1 MSPTMCL
8 LGRAASLV
16 PEPVL
21 LIRWPAMRNEIR
33 RIFAES
39 RAAQKRFAD
48 TQAAALERVVEAT
61 RDALAAGH
69 TLFFFGNGGS
79 AADAQHLAAE
89 FVNRFRLDRAAL
101 PALALTTDTSAITSI
116 ANDSGY
122 AEVFAR
128 QIEAFGRRGD
138 VAFAISTSGSSPSV
152 LRAVARCRGLGIVTV
167 GLTGGSGG
175 KLRGRVDHL
184 LSVDATSET
193 PRVQETHIVI
203 GHALCEL
210 VERSLAGP
218 AGRKETSR
226 KAASGTAR

>member
-1 MSPTMCL
+1 
-8 LGRAASLV
+8 
-16 PEPVL
+16 
-21 LIRWPAMRNEIR
+21 MRNEIR
-33 RIFAES
+33 RIFAQS
-39 RAAQKRFAD
+39 RATQKRFVD
-48 TQAAALERVVEAT
+48 TQAPALARVVEVT
-61 RDALAAGH
+61 RDALAAGR

-89 FVNRFRLDRAAL
+89 FVNRFRLDRGAL

-128 QIEAFGRRGD
+128 QIEAFGRAGD
-138 VAFAISTSGSSPSV
+138 IAFAISTSGSSPSV
-152 LRAVARCRGLGIVTV
+152 LRAVDRCRKLGIVTV

-184 LSVDATSET
+184 LSVDATTET

-210 VERSLAGP
+210 VERSLAGEK
-218 AGRKETSR
+218 RRESR
-226 KAASGTAR
+226 RPRRASSGTAR